1 MVLEVE
7 VLRLI
12 EVADSEPGT
21 GFGFAVEIQQRPL
34 EPALGLG
41 PELVGLEQLEPE
53 HEPAV
58 AVVAVVVAVVVV
70 VVVGAAVAAVAQA
83 GVVEVVAFAGESS
96 EDVLLDHSVR
106 DFEHFADA
114 LRASSV
120 ESNTNNC

>member
-58 AVVAVVVAVVVV
+58 AVVAVVVAAAA
-70 VVVGAAVAAVAQA
+70 VGASPATAVAVAAA
-83 GVVEVVAFAGESS
+83 E
-96 EDVLLDHSVR
+96 LLPVDSAHSFPLPSAVGQKP
-106 DFEHFADA
+106 ATPA
-114 LRASSV
+114 CSG
-120 ESNTNNC
+120 

>member
-12 EVADSEPGT
+12 EVADSEPGI
-21 GFGFAVEIQQRPL
+21 GFGFAVEIQQRPP

-58 AVVAVVVAVVVV
+58 AVVAVVVAVVV